1 LRNPAAALRTSN
13 VLTSIC
19 GPDGS
24 AELTVGE
31 FVARLGDRTYGLL
44 FLALALATFVPAVP
58 GFSGAVGCVLVLVAV
73 QMVIGRRS
81 PWIPKV
87 ISARKL
93 PAAHLQHGLQAA
105 AGILRRLERI
115 CRPWLEPFTTTAAE
129 RILGFIVMY
138 LGAVI
143 ALPIPLIGNIPP
155 AISVLA
161 LALGLLERDGLVIIL
176 GIVLALLATILTA
189 SLAGAAA
196 AGIASFF

>member
-1 LRNPAAALRTSN
+1 MSSSAAALRTSN
-13 VLTSIC
+13 ILTSIC

-24 AELTVGE
+24 PELTIGE

-58 GFSGAVGCVLVLVAV
+58 GYSGAVGCILVLVAV

-87 ISARKL
+87 ISVRKL
-93 PAAHLQHGLQAA
+93 PAAHLRQGLQAA

-115 CRPWLEPFTTTAAE
+115 CRPRLLPFTTMTAE

-155 AISVLA
+155 AIAILA
-161 LALGLLERDGLVIIL
+161 LALGLLERDGLVIIV
-176 GIVLALLATILTA
+176 GIVLAVLATIVTV
-189 SLAGAAA
+189 SFVDAAA
-196 AGIASFF
+196 VGIASFF